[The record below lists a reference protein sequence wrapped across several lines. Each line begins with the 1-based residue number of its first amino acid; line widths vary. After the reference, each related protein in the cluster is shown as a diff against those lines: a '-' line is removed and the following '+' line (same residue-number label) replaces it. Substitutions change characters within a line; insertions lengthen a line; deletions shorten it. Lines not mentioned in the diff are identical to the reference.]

1 MLTKSSPAGGG
12 ASIAVESELGFRR
25 PAAKEAV
32 CLLLLAIENCLR
44 EGLVVV
50 ETPARDLTVGL
61 RRRCGV
67 KRRDTVEL
75 TRMRARVDRF
85 IRSTLCVF
93 V

>member
-1 MLTKSSPAGGG
+1 M
-12 ASIAVESELGFRR
+12 AVESELGFRR

-32 CLLLLAIENCLR
+32 RLLLLAIENCLR

-50 ETPARDLTVGL
+50 VETPARDLTVVL
-61 RRRCGV
+61 RRRCV
-67 KRRDTVEL
+67 IKRRDSGEL